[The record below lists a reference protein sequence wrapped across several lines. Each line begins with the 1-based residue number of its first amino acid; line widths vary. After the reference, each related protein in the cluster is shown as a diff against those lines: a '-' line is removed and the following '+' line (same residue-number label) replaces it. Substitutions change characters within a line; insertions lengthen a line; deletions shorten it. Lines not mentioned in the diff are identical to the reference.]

1 MKRRVVLLIAI
12 LCLAAM
18 TFSFVSCG
26 ETTLLDFKKRLGN
39 DYEVSIYKG
48 DSDMQKLLENFEI
61 DIEEFEVAGVL
72 HGEHKTE
79 EQYIGIIECESKD
92 AAAKVQKTLAD
103 LFEELGWKG
112 SSYMQ
117 LTSDIRR
124 SLSVATANGQYIE
137 NGEYTLSPSENALQL
152 VRDWRFAE
160 RYTADNFTQNK

>member
-1 MKRRVVLLIAI
+1 MLYGDHMPDISIDGNSIFAQEGINFDISTRQGFMNYYSTPYIIWANDVAKQVCGNDFIGE
-12 LCLAAM
+12 
-18 TFSFVSCG
+18 G
-26 ETTLLDFKKRLGN
+26 ET
-39 DYEVSIYKG
+39 VSIG
-48 DSDMQKLLENFEI
+48 FLMN
-61 DIEEFEVAGVL
+61 V
-72 HGEHKTE
+72 
-79 EQYIGIIECESKD
+79 
-92 AAAKVQKTLAD
+92 